1 MFICWSDTL
10 YLCEGLNF
18 RNSSEAVVNW
28 RSVAGRS
35 QGGDCTFF
43 LRQISPVLADLHFH
57 VRPQLQYQQIILSA
71 RISLLLFS
79 ECASFKIIIKQKIP
93 WFQIPVSVW
102 RSRLSGS
109 GRWFRFAACKRS
121 SWGWPCATARPWP
134 GEARLGCQ
142 DWTAS
147 GGAPRPAPT
156 SAESTRARGA
166 PAPSWSAPTAPVTL
180 SASANSLKDPNN

>member
-1 MFICWSDTL
+1 MR
-10 YLCEGLNF
+10 EGLNF

-79 ECASFKIIIKQKIP
+79 ECVYQNHHQAKNTLISDSSLSLTEPIERFRSLISFCSLQAVILRLALRDGP
-93 WFQIPVSVW
+93 SLT
-102 RSRLSGS
+102 RRGTSRLSRLDS
-109 GRWFRFAACKRS
+109 KWRCAASSSNLSWEHACSRGTCALLVCTNCARNAVCFCKQFKM
-121 SWGWPCATARPWP
+121 P
-134 GEARLGCQ
+134 
-142 DWTAS
+142 
-147 GGAPRPAPT
+147 
-156 SAESTRARGA
+156 
-166 PAPSWSAPTAPVTL
+166 
-180 SASANSLKDPNN
+180 K